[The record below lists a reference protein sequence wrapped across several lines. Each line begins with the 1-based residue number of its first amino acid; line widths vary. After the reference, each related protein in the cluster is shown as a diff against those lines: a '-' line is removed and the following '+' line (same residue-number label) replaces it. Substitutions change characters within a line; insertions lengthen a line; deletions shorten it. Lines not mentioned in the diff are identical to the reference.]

1 MTHRATAI
9 AATIVVGCLAAA
21 TVFAG
26 VRLLR
31 DDRPADSATPDARA
45 VEQVANN
52 APRTSG
58 SDDIVTFAGIADI
71 KFGDT
76 VAEVTAE
83 HGLTKHQGACVM
95 QFGDLTGVD
104 PVFAQDRLVLLWAH
118 APVRTPEGISEGSSV
133 EAVRQAYSD
142 EVELTPPAG
151 SHAYP
156 GIMVRQGDAAYLFL
170 HDGTTVRK
178 EVAGYADY
186 VQRLYTDGFGAC

>member
-1 MTHRATAI
+1 MTHRTAAI

-21 TVFAG
+21 AVFAG

-31 DDRPADSATPDARA
+31 DDERAVSATSAAQVVD
-45 VEQVANN
+45 QVANN
-52 APRTSG
+52 APGTSG
-58 SDDIVTFAGIADI
+58 SDDVVTFAGIADVR
-71 KFGDT
+71 FGDT
-76 VAEVTAE
+76 MAEVTAE
-83 HGLTKHQGACVM
+83 HGLTKHQGACVL

-118 APVRTPEGISEGSSV
+118 APVHTPEGISEGSSV
-133 EAVRQAYSD
+133 EAVRQAYSGA
-142 EVELTPPAG
+142 VELTPPAG

-178 EVAGYADY
+178 EIAGYADY